1 MDNYFTSVPLFKLLR
16 ERGYGA
22 CGTTRPTSKD
32 FPSQLQQLRKDSSSS
47 IPWGKTYAMVVDNV
61 LCLVWQDNNLVLALS
76 TVHYPT
82 NVIERLRKRPKK
94 TSINAGIVLKIC
106 GSDVTKKLPIPTF
119 IDDYN
124 HQMNRMVVV
133 NQMRASYT
141 PRIVTERNL
150 LLILYWSSDTSI
162 VNSLLIQ

>member
-1 MDNYFTSVPLFKLLR
+1 MNNYFTSVPLFKLLR
-16 ERGYGA
+16 EHGYGA

-61 LCLVWQDNNLVLALS
+61 LCLSWQDNNLVLTLS

-94 TSINAGIVLKIC
+94 TSTNAGIVLKVFDD
-106 GSDVTKKLPIPTF
+106 DVTKKLPIF
-119 IDDYN
+119 IFINDYN
-124 HQMNRMVVV
+124 YHMNGMNVA
-133 NQMRASYT
+133 NQIRASYIT
-141 PRIVTERNL
+141 HIIIKYNWL
-150 LLILYWSSDTSI
+150 SILY
-162 VNSLLIQ
+162 